1 MIASLRQKLKVYQ
14 FDLSEIVQDV
24 SLMADTTDHDAEKTL
39 KTLGLRSKILKKGT
53 LNPTKD
59 VKVWGRAIKEQ
70 TNGLTESISKCDTII
85 ASLEKLQKA
94 VKQCNDELA
103 SEIESLRGKLEA
115 SNKQLKHKLEQ
126 IEQKLK
132 SVGCVNNGKE
142 LLRAI
147 FTLGLACLLG

>member
-39 KTLGLRSKILKKGT
+39 KTLGLRSKILAKGT

-115 SNKQLKHKLEQ
+115 SNTQLKHKLEQ
-126 IEQKLK
+126 IEAKLK